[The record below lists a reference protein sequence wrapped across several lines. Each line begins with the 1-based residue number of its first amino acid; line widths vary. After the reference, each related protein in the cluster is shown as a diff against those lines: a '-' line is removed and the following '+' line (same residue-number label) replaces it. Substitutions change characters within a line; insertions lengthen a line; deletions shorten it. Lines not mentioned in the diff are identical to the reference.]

1 MSTNVPA
8 ARSTYRHGDLRR
20 VLIAA
25 GLEMARKGGPEAIV
39 LREATRRAGVA
50 PNAAYRHFAD
60 RRALQSAVSAAARGM
75 VAAAMKTEQREL
87 PQAED
92 PCQAARARMIAI
104 GVAYLRFAQ
113 VEPGWFRTAFT
124 VPASLS
130 EPPAEGDLSPF
141 ALLAEALDRMVETG
155 ALPVQRRPGAE
166 FAAWS
171 AVHGLAMLALE
182 GPLRGLGREDR
193 RRAAQRVLSMVE
205 RGL

>member
-1 MSTNVPA
+1 
-8 ARSTYRHGDLRR
+8 
-20 VLIAA
+20 
-25 GLEMARKGGPEAIV
+25 MARKGGPNAIV

-75 VAAAMKTEQREL
+75 VSDAMTEEQRHL
-87 PQAED
+87 PPMD
-92 PCQAARARMIAI
+92 DRKQAARRRMLAV

-113 VEPGWFRTAFT
+113 SEPGWFRTAFT

-130 EPPAEGDLSPF
+130 EPSAEGDVSPF
-141 ALLAEALDRMVETG
+141 AVLAEALDRMVEVG
-155 ALPVQRRPGAE
+155 ALPPERRPGAE

-171 AVHGLAMLALE
+171 SVHGLAMLILE
-182 GPLRGLGREDR
+182 GPLRALDGDQR
-193 RRAAQRVLSMVE
+193 RFAAQRVLEMVE